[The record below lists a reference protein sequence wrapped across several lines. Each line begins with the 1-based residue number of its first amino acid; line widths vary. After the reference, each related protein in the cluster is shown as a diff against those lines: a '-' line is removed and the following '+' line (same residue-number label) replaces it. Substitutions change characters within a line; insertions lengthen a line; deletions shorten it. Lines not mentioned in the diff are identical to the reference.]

1 LYYYTTQFKVVFLSS
16 ATARLVSPQD
26 WLNWLND
33 TLEDF
38 VFIVEEAPG
47 LQVPMSG
54 RVQVASPAWLTEHVW
69 WLDDDPDLR
78 ALAKRIAEHAAT
90 GVALFAISRSGDLEA
105 LRKVEALR
113 EVMGY

>member
-1 LYYYTTQFKVVFLSS
+1 MPYYNTQFKTVYLPAAAAHL
-16 ATARLVSPQD
+16 ATPQD

-33 TLEDF
+33 TLEEF
-38 VFIVEEAPG
+38 VFIVEESPG
-47 LQVPMSG
+47 LQVPVSG
-54 RVQVASPAWLTEHVW
+54 RVQRASPAWLAGHVW

-90 GVALFAISRSGDLEA
+90 GVPLFVVSRRGDLAA
-105 LRKVEALR
+105 LRQVEALR